1 MKVWAD
7 SSLMVRMLTPE
18 TGTAAIRAA
27 VRTLKHPRLL
37 FTPLHELEVVNALR
51 VKFAVASKE
60 VPARQRPPLTRQLES
75 ALARLKVSRS
85 RGVFLEV
92 ALDWPATVGRALGL
106 SEQLAARLN
115 PRAFDILHVAGAHE
129 LHCEQFLT
137 CDLRQASLAKAAG
150 LKVTCVGV
158 EA

>member
-7 SSLMVRMLTPE
+7 SSLLVRMLTPE
-18 TGTAAIRAA
+18 TGTSAIRAA
-27 VRTLKHPRLL
+27 VRALKYPRLF

-51 VKFAVASKE
+51 VKFALASRE
-60 VPARQRPPLTRQLES
+60 VPARQRPALARQLDS

-92 ALDWPATVGRALGL
+92 VLDWSGTISRALDL
-106 SEQLAARLN
+106 SEEHAVRIT
-115 PRAFDILHVAGAHE
+115 PRAFDILHVAGAYE
-129 LHCEQFLT
+129 LHCDHFLT
-137 CDLRQASLAKAAG
+137 CDARQASLAKSAG
-150 LKVTCVGV
+150 LKVTCVEV